1 MNRLAPFEWI
11 TAIRF
16 MQEGK
21 VQTLLIITGV
31 ALGVGVIVFM
41 SALVEGMQANII
53 RRTLNYMA
61 PIVVIKAIVGL
72 TSMFGGSLVAQGA
85 HQVPMAAFSAEA
97 MQLFLLLLARS
108 ALATLVLTLFC
119 VLVLIRYRA
128 MIPLTYVLL
137 LLQHAGNVILLF
149 KESVI
154 TGTSSATVVNV
165 ALLLLTAVGLVS
177 SLHGRPDPESTSR
190 PA

>member
-1 MNRLAPFEWI
+1 MLNRILPRTADNSYDGHGLAIWC
-11 TAIRF
+11 
-16 MQEGK
+16 
-21 VQTLLIITGV
+21 
-31 ALGVGVIVFM
+31 
-41 SALVEGMQANII
+41 
-53 RRTLNYMA
+53 MA

-165 ALLLLTAVGLVS
+165 ALLLLTVVGLVS
-177 SLHGRPDPESTSR
+177 SLHGRPDPKSTSR